1 MARASVVSQRT
12 ATIGALVGYSGV
24 VIALTM
30 LKALYR
36 IGYLWDPANQMRR
49 GLSLSPFDDLI
60 NASSWF
66 GPVFEYGGS
75 VAFFVP
81 VGMLAYILFQ
91 RVSRPLL
98 ATTLLGAGF
107 SLAIE
112 TSQYIFALGYSDIDD
127 LLMNTLGAFIGA
139 VLAKLFG
146 PKFHWTW
153 IGLASLATI
162 TFVGLVI
169 GGESLGDPSKVK
181 QLS

>member
-1 MARASVVSQRT
+1 MNQRS
-12 ATIGALVGYSGV
+12 AAIGVLVGYSGV

-30 LKALYR
+30 LKAFYR

-60 NASSWF
+60 NARSWF
-66 GPVFEYGGS
+66 GPIFEYGGNI
-75 VAFFVP
+75 AFFVP

-91 RVSRPLL
+91 RISRPIL

-127 LLMNTLGAFIGA
+127 LLMNTFGAFIGA
-139 VLAKLFG
+139 TLAKLSG

-162 TFVGLVI
+162 IFVGLVI

-181 QLS
+181 QV

>member
-1 MARASVVSQRT
+1 MSKQRA

-30 LKALYR
+30 LKAFYR

-66 GPVFEYGGS
+66 EPVFEYGGN

-91 RVSRPLL
+91 RTPRPLL
-98 ATTLLGAGF
+98 VTTLLGACF